1 MTYETMGSITHDIE
15 KSQPKK
21 LQSVARFDYAVF
33 IKTKQKIGSY
43 YRDHQYYVTILFNTV
58 LKIFENMLK

>member
-33 IKTKQKIGSY
+33 IKTKQKIRSY
-43 YRDHQYYVTILFNTV
+43 YRDHQYYVTAMLDML
-58 LKIFENMLK
+58 LKVMRRC

>member
-1 MTYETMGSITHDIE
+1 MHDNE

-21 LQSVARFDYAVF
+21 LQSIARFDYAVF

-43 YRDHQYYVTILFNTV
+43 YRDHQYYVTAMLDML
-58 LKIFENMLK
+58 LKAMRRC

>member
-1 MTYETMGSITHDIE
+1 MHDNE
-15 KSQPKK
+15 KSQQKK

-43 YRDHQYYVTILFNTV
+43 YRDHQYYVTILFNMV
-58 LKIFENMLK
+58 LKTFENMLK

>member
-43 YRDHQYYVTILFNTV
+43 YRDHQYYVTAMLDML
-58 LKIFENMLK
+58 LKVMRRC

>member
-1 MTYETMGSITHDIE
+1 MHDNE
-15 KSQPKK
+15 KSQPEK

-43 YRDHQYYVTILFNTV
+43 YRDHQYYVTA
-58 LKIFENMLK
+58 MLDMLLRATRRC